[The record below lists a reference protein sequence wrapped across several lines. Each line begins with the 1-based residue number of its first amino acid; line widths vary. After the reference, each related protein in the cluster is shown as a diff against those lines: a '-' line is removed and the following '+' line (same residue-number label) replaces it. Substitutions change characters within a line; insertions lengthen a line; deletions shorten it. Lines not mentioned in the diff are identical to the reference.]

1 VDQAERL
8 ARRWGLNLES
18 DVAREVIDHRAMIV
32 GEFIS
37 RFRLAR
43 VRRSFPGEYLS
54 RTLQEAFDSG
64 DPRVRKLLLD
74 SRWVKR

>member
-1 VDQAERL
+1 MTRRLPERL
-8 ARRWGLNLES
+8 
-18 DVAREVIDHRAMIV
+18 V

-37 RFRLAR
+37 RFRLR